1 MPVAPSRGSQ
11 TESCASRPAF
21 ERAEHVVLNE
31 CARCGQVTTGTLC
44 AFCKLADQV
53 KRRG

>member
-1 MPVAPSRGSQ
+1 V
-11 TESCASRPAF
+11 E
-21 ERAEHVVLNE
+21 LKE

-53 KRRG
+53 KRSL